1 MLHSIPLTAAVRR
14 RSAQGLTGL
23 PPVWPA
29 VKKRSFIEDHSGKI
43 KQRPAA
49 FKNSFNNRRVQQPR
63 GYRFLRRWAA

>member
-1 MLHSIPLTAAVRR
+1 LVPER
-14 RSAQGLTGL
+14 
-23 PPVWPA
+23 PPRASVGWA
-29 VKKRSFIEDHSGKI
+29 LLMDLVKNRSFIEDHPGKI